1 MVINDEFWKGKKVFI
16 TGHTG
21 FKGSWLT
28 IWLNELGV
36 ETFGFSIDKP
46 SKRNLYDEAGVDLLT
61 ESTVGDI
68 RDIDALKES
77 LLKFKPDIVFHLAA
91 QPLVRFSYENPVTTY
106 ETNVMGTLNL
116 LEVSRQVE
124 SISAVINI
132 TTDKCYE
139 NKEQRKGYKETDP
152 MGGFDPYSNSK
163 ACSELISSS
172 YYKSFYIKDNIGL
185 ATARSGNV
193 LGGGDWAKDRLV
205 PDLFRAYRKDENLFI
220 RNPQSTRP
228 WQHVLEPLSGYLLLA
243 ENLYK
248 EPKKWSQ
255 GWNFGP
261 HAEDAKEV
269 GWIVNFI
276 SDKLNIQKKWELDK
290 GVHPHEANFLHLDT
304 EKAQNELGWKPKWNL
319 VEALMKVI
327 EWNLS
332 WQNQSNAFDLCKE
345 QINEYQ
351 EK

>member
-304 EKAQNELGWKPKWNL
+304 EKAQNE
-319 VEALMKVI
+319 A
-327 EWNLS
+327 
-332 WQNQSNAFDLCKE
+332 
-345 QINEYQ
+345 
-351 EK
+351 

>member
-132 TTDKCYE
+132 TTDKCY
-139 NKEQRKGYKETDP
+139 ETDP

-332 WQNQSNAFDLCKE
+332 WQNQSSAFDLCKE